1 MKLPEVSL
9 LKSLTQGPLEK
20 ARASAAEGKLD
31 KAIATLEAGLAK
43 QPDHEQMLLEL
54 SRCLLAS
61 SRETDA
67 GECLKR
73 ILRRSPR
80 RIDTVLEFIE
90 EMKMKYSSVGSYYDA
105 VVEHFI
111 RTEDFSK
118 AVDTME
124 RISAEELR
132 VYHGRHLAKWEAVK
146 KNAPQAKLTKTSLHS
161 AYFVALALE
170 RLGDSVKAAE
180 AYRRILEK
188 NPEEADRVCSRLES
202 ILARDYQNLPLRFVL
217 VDLLLKSGKLSES
230 LKHLEHSLEAD
241 AAGAAGNVAARADLI
256 ARKLPGRPEVLWL
269 LARARRA
276 EGKFAEMLQALDGLQ
291 KLGSHRSESI
301 ALLEE
306 LTPKMDDF
314 PPLRLALADAYL
326 VSGKPVLAVE
336 AVLLASEKIGDDATA
351 AALEKVASAQP
362 QHARTYL
369 LLGDLDFKAG
379 RGAQGVARYEKVLQ
393 LSPEDGPILVPKLL
407 SLLDSGS
414 CAVPVSQALARIYLR
429 EGERTKA
436 ALLLRYRLV
445 KDPGAAAEVMAQAK
459 EALAAEP
466 AHVGCGLALAEAHL
480 AAGSHLEALPVL
492 EAILSSARAPSAEAL
507 RCLSRIVRSS
517 PEGAA
522 GSLPLLRKVASLEGI
537 PTAAARFA
545 LGEAAL
551 LAGALSEA
559 VSAFRDLAS
568 AAPER
573 LDDVRQI
580 FETLLAGH
588 PEMVEVRYVL
598 AGLCLDQKNY
608 RAAVYELKKIQT
620 LNPDLLAPILAKYR
634 EAIKSAPTDLEL
646 RLGLSSALL
655 LSGQLEEVQ
664 SLATETLRLRDDAS
678 TACLQLDL
686 GDVALQK
693 GDATAAVKRYYNASR
708 RDPGLGVEAATR
720 LGRLLDLQPN
730 FPLASLALGKILPAI
745 GRVEEGVAR
754 LLEAFRNDNRISE
767 GVLTELDRIRSEFP
781 VSTNA
786 AEARIEILCGL
797 GKDVQAV
804 ETIQNLL
811 EGRPASSR
819 ALLPR
824 LQGILERSPRL
835 AAAHLAMGRAQG
847 ILGEIALASDA
858 CRSACRIDRTV
869 APQVIQL
876 CSELGAAHP
885 KAIGPYLVMAEIYL
899 ADGEIAAS
907 AEKLSQ
913 AAARG
918 EGPLDEV
925 LALLETI
932 LAKDSGTAR
941 VAFLAAEILAKA
953 GRTTAAAR
961 AYRKALG
968 RDTGLIEPALKG
980 MNSLVE
986 KEPRLGEARLIRAQA
1001 LILQQDT
1008 EAALEDLE
1016 VAARSAPALLSEI
1029 IGEAQKLH
1037 ERKPGGYRLVSLLSE
1052 MLLAT
1057 QRHREAADFLAASL
1071 QRSFEPGERLVLLV
1085 RLWRACLARGESV
1098 AAREA
1103 LREAEALA
1111 TDKDHLMARVH
1122 ECILAQMRR
1131 EVATLQEA
1139 SASAEPGSADRV
1151 RLAETLLELGEAG
1164 EAAALIDAH
1173 ADELDE
1179 PSLRRIHAGAA
1190 AQQSD
1195 YFRAT
1200 ELLKALGPSRTLA
1213 YAALRSGDAQLAC
1226 RTLEEMAGSAPDPEI
1241 QDALRRAY
1249 TRLVTVEL
1257 EPGSAKLVGE
1267 TILRF
1272 GRNS

>member
-1 MKLPEVSL
+1 MKLPDVSL

-20 ARASAAEGKLD
+20 ARALAAEGRLD
-31 KAIATLEAGLAK
+31 KAIATLESSLAK
-43 QPDHEQMLLEL
+43 QPDHEGMLLEL

-61 SRETDA
+61 ARETDA

-73 ILRRSPR
+73 ILRKNPR

-90 EMKMKYSSVGSYYDA
+90 EIKMKHAAVGSYYDA

-111 RTEDFSK
+111 RMEDFAK
-118 AVDTME
+118 AMDTME
-124 RISAEELR
+124 RISVEELR

-161 AYFVALALE
+161 AYFVTLALE

-202 ILARDYQNLPLRFVL
+202 ILARDYQNLPLRFAL
-217 VDLLLKSGKLSES
+217 VDLLLKSGKLAES

-241 AAGAAGNVAARADLI
+241 AAAAAANVAARAELI
-256 ARKLPGRPEVLWL
+256 ARKLPGRPEVFWL
-269 LARARRA
+269 LARSRRA
-276 EGKFAEMLQALDGLQ
+276 EGKFAEMLQALDALQ
-291 KLGSHRSESI
+291 NLGSLRTESI

-326 VSGKPVLAVE
+326 ASGKPVLAVE
-336 AVLLASEKIGDDATA
+336 AVLLASEKIGDDATV
-351 AALEKVASAQP
+351 AALEKVARAHP

-379 RGAQGVARYEKVLQ
+379 RGAEGVARYEKVLQ

-407 SLLDSGS
+407 ALLDAGS
-414 CAVPVSQALARIYLR
+414 CVVPVSQALARIYLR

-436 ALLLRYRLV
+436 ALLLRYRLA
-445 KDPGAAAEVMAQAK
+445 KDPDAAAEVMARAT

-466 AHVGCGLALAEAHL
+466 AHVGSGLALAEAHL
-480 AAGSHLEALPVL
+480 AAGSPLQALPAL
-492 EAILSSARAPSAEAL
+492 EAILSSARAPAPEAL
-507 RCLSRIVRSS
+507 RCLSRIARSS

-522 GSLPLLRKVASLEGI
+522 GSLPLLRKVATLEGI
-537 PTAAARFA
+537 PAAAARFA
-545 LGEAAL
+545 VGEAAL
-551 LAGALSEA
+551 LSGALGEA
-559 VSAFRDLAS
+559 VSAFRELAA

-580 FETLLAGH
+580 FETLLAGN

-608 RAAVYELKKIQT
+608 RAAVHELKKIQS
-620 LNPDLLAPILAKYR
+620 LNPDLLAPILTKYR
-634 EAIKSAPTDLEL
+634 EAIKAAPTDIEI
-646 RLGLSSALL
+646 RLGLSSAFL
-655 LSGQLEEVQ
+655 LSGQLEEVV
-664 SLATETLRLRDDAS
+664 SLASETLRLKDDSS

-693 GDATAAVKRYYNASR
+693 GDPTAAVKRYYNASR
-708 RDPGLGVEAATR
+708 KNPDLRAEAAQR
-720 LGRLLDLQPN
+720 LARLLDLQPN
-730 FPLASLALGKILPAI
+730 FPLASLALGKILPGT
-745 GRVEEGVAR
+745 GRVEEGVSR

-767 GVLTELDRIRSEFP
+767 GVLTELDRIRAEFP
-781 VSTNA
+781 VSPHA
-786 AEARIEILCGL
+786 AEARIEILCAL
-797 GKDVQAV
+797 GKDAQAV
-804 ETIQNLL
+804 EAIQSLL
-811 EGRPASSR
+811 EGRPASARS
-819 ALLPR
+819 LLPR
-824 LQGILERSPRL
+824 LQTILERSPRL
-835 AAAHLAMGRAQG
+835 PAAHLAMGRAQG
-847 ILGEIALASDA
+847 ILGEIALASEA
-858 CRSACRIDRTV
+858 CRSACRVERAV
-869 APQVIQL
+869 APQVIRL
-876 CSELGAAHP
+876 CSELGNLHP

-899 ADGEIAAS
+899 ADGEIAAA

-913 AAARG
+913 ATARG

-925 LALLETI
+925 LALLETTV
-932 LAKDSGTAR
+932 AKDSGTAR

-953 GRTTAAAR
+953 GRTAAAAR

-968 RDTGLIEPALKG
+968 RDAGLVEPALKG
-980 MNSLVE
+980 LNALVE

-1001 LILQQDT
+1001 LILQQDN

-1016 VAARSAPALLSEI
+1016 VAARSAPALLSETI
-1029 IGEAQKLH
+1029 AEARKLH

-1052 MLLAT
+1052 MLLAA
-1057 QRHREAADFLAASL
+1057 QRQAEAADFLASSL
-1071 QRSFEPGERLVLLV
+1071 ERSFEPGERLVLLV
-1085 RLWRACLARGESV
+1085 RLWRARLSRGETA

-1103 LREAEALA
+1103 LREAEGLT
-1111 TDKDHLMARVH
+1111 TDRDHLMARVH
-1122 ECILAQMRR
+1122 ECIVAQLRR
-1131 EVATLQEA
+1131 EIATLQEA
-1139 SASAEPGSADRV
+1139 SASTEPRAADRV

-1164 EAAALIDAH
+1164 EAAAVAAAN
-1173 ADELDE
+1173 ADGLDE
-1179 PSLRRIHAGAA
+1179 ASLRRIHAGAA
-1190 AQQSD
+1190 AQQED
-1195 YFRAT
+1195 YFRAA
-1200 ELLKALGPSRTLA
+1200 ELLKGLGPSRPLA
-1213 YAALRSGDAQLAC
+1213 HAALRSGDAQLAC
-1226 RTLEEMAGSAPDPEI
+1226 RTLEEMTGSSADPEI

-1249 TRLVTVEL
+1249 TRLVTIEL
-1257 EPGSAKLVGE
+1257 EPGSAKLMGE